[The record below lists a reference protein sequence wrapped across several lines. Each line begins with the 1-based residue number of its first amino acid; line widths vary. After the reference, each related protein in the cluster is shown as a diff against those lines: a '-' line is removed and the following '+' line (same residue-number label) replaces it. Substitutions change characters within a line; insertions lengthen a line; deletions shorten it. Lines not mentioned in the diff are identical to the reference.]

1 MGRTISIDIRNTL
14 FYVLPIFGC
23 TMKKVRLRRGY
34 LFSRFAGAADSR
46 IIQVPLPSRLVVP
59 LAQGYG
65 KESPA
70 RVKKGDSV
78 KTGQALNGDRE
89 TISTPVV
96 SPAGGRV
103 AGLQKHAVIIEPEA
117 GGAPVPAAP
126 GPPRPDWENLAAED
140 VRNILYE
147 CGITALGREGLP
159 SEGKSS
165 PVSPPD
171 LKHLIVCCL
180 EDDIFNISWSAVL
193 DGERGG
199 QAALGISILH
209 KAYPN
214 AKIHCVIDRRC
225 APLMHKLKSLDPQ
238 RTWLEVSAESPRF
251 PLHTPEIIIPHVLG
265 ADVPWGYSPIHMGI
279 VVTDIQTALH
289 CYEAVALGKPLVERI
304 IALSGPGFR
313 ENPHV
318 RVRIGTPVSHIVKD
332 YLKTDVNSRLVL
344 NSPLMGEALSD
355 PSRPVDI
362 TFSQIIALPE
372 NTGREFLAFMRPGP
386 RRDSFSNTFL
396 AAYLPTARRADTN
409 MHGEER
415 ACIYCGYCEQ
425 VCPVNII
432 PHLIYHHVKRINVA
446 EYLLQL
452 KIFKCMHCNLCNY
465 VCPVKL
471 PLSQGIKQG
480 QEKLIEAG
488 CDPTIGMIPYYDLD
502 GFNAYRGRK

>member
-1 MGRTISIDIRNTL
+1 
-14 FYVLPIFGC
+14 
-23 TMKKVRLRRGY
+23 MKKVRLRRGY
-34 LFSRFAGAADSR
+34 LFSRFVGTADSR
-46 IIQVPLPSRLVVP
+46 IIQIPLPSGLVVP

-65 KESPA
+65 KETPP

-78 KTGQALNGDRE
+78 KTGQVLNGDRE

-103 AGLQKHAVIIEPEA
+103 AEVRKHAVIIEPQAGDTPVASGPHSTGWEA
-117 GGAPVPAAP
+117 
-126 GPPRPDWENLAAED
+126 LSAED
-140 VRNILYE
+140 LRNILYE
-147 CGITALGREGLP
+147 SGITALGGEGLP

-165 PVSPPD
+165 PVGPSG
-171 LKHLIVCCL
+171 LKHLIVYCL
-180 EDDIFNISWSAVL
+180 EDDAFNISWSTLL
-193 DGERGG
+193 DKERSA
-199 QAALGISILH
+199 QAAQGILVLH
-209 KAYPN
+209 KAYPG
-214 AKIHCVIDRRC
+214 ATIHCVIDRRC
-225 APLMHKLKSLDPQ
+225 SLLIKELGTLDPK
-238 RTWLEVSAESPRF
+238 RSWLEVSAESPRF

-372 NTGREFLAFMRPGP
+372 NTEREFLAFMRPGP